1 MIVGRTGERIAG
13 LKGKR
18 TGSNKKSQMTFLL
31 QISMGGKSKAKM
43 HSEEAYWGT
52 AIIKESW

>member
-13 LKGKR
+13 LKGKW
-18 TGSNKKSQMTFLL
+18 TGSNKISQMTFLL
-31 QISMGGKSKAKM
+31 QISMGRKPKARM

-52 AIIKESW
+52 AIVKESW